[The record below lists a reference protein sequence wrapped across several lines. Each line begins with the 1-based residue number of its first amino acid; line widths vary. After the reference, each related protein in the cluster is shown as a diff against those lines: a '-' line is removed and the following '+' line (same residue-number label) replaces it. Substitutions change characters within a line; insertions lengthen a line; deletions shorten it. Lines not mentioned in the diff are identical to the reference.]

1 MFKQD
6 RDDVWMKGDVG
17 TNQMYQ
23 EKRKSRWSR
32 VSFKF

>member
-1 MFKQD
+1 MFVQEGE
-6 RDDVWMKGDVG
+6 DVWMKGDVA